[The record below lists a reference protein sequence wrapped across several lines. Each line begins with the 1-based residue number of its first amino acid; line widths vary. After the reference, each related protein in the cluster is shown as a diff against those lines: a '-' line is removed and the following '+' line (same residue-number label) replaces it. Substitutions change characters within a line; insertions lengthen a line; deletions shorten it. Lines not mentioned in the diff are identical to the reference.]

1 MISVSAELKSVKG
14 RMSSARTPLTYKG
27 RSLGIIVLVAVQLL
41 VGAIHV
47 LFGLWL
53 LSAPRIVP
61 LLGQALGPDV
71 YSVYTVAFGVLT
83 LIFTSGIWLERSWGW
98 IGTVAVSIFVIV
110 ADSLTLL
117 DLPSIPG
124 IPKFAAVAEIAYGL
138 GVLLYLSQFQV
149 RARYKASLTQSR
161 K

>member
-1 MISVSAELKSVKG
+1 MSAVID
-14 RMSSARTPLTYKG
+14 ARTPLTYKG
-27 RSLGIIVLVAVQLL
+27 RSLGIIVLVALQLL
-41 VGAIHV
+41 VGAIHI

-61 LLGQALGPDV
+61 LFGQAIGPDV
-71 YSVYTVAFGVLT
+71 YSVYTVVFGLLT
-83 LIFTSGIWLERSWGW
+83 LIFTGGIWLEKSWGW

-124 IPKFAAVAEIAYGL
+124 IPKFAAVPEIAYSL
-138 GVLLYLSQFQV
+138 GVVLYLSQSHV
-149 RARYKASLTQSR
+149 RARHKAC
-161 K
+161 

>member
-1 MISVSAELKSVKG
+1 MSAVID
-14 RMSSARTPLTYKG
+14 ARTPLTYKG
-27 RSLGIIVLVAVQLL
+27 RSLGIIVLVALQLL

-61 LLGQALGPDV
+61 LFGQAIGPDV
-71 YSVYTVAFGVLT
+71 YSVYTVVFGLLT
-83 LIFTSGIWLERSWGW
+83 LIFTGGIWLEKSWGW

-124 IPKFAAVAEIAYGL
+124 IPKFAAVTEIAYSL
-138 GVLLYLSQFQV
+138 VLVLYLSQSQV
-149 RARYKASLTQSR
+149 RTRHKAS
-161 K
+161 